1 MCTRFLLVLRQSRV
15 RAIWLVY
22 RTYTNVP
29 GFWLVKRTLGWKNF
43 MPEEL
48 SRNRFD
54 VIPQH
59 GWSIDRSLFHIRV
72 FFGGKTKNPC
82 SVLFIHWL
90 IKQITTTYRNNFS
103 RTYENRSISSHQE
116 PIMLTF
122 QNGVAGRNEHV
133 PELHVG
139 FPWCRRST
147 ILCAC
152 AT

>member
-48 SRNRFD
+48 SRNPFD
-54 VIPQH
+54 VILQH
-59 GWSIDRSLFHIRV
+59 GWSIDQSLLHIRV
-72 FFGGKTKNPC
+72 FFGGKKKNPC
-82 SVLFIHWL
+82 SILFIHWL

-122 QNGVAGRNEHV
+122 QNGVWRGEMNMYLSYMSRSH
-133 PELHVG
+133 G
-139 FPWCRRST
+139 RST

-152 AT
+152 GT